1 MSNLKADT
9 NVTLTEPAPL
19 FASVWLAL
27 YYVLR
32 RTFNERQAAGDTK
45 NAKK

>member
-1 MSNLKADT
+1 MSNFKADT
-9 NVTLTEPAPL
+9 NVTLTEPAPI

-32 RTFNERQAAGDTK
+32 KTFNEWQATDDTK
-45 NAKK
+45 NVEK

>member
-1 MSNLKADT
+1 MSNFKADT
-9 NVTLTEPAPL
+9 NVTPIEPAPL

-32 RTFNERQAAGDTK
+32 KTFNERQAVDETE
-45 NAKK
+45 NAEK